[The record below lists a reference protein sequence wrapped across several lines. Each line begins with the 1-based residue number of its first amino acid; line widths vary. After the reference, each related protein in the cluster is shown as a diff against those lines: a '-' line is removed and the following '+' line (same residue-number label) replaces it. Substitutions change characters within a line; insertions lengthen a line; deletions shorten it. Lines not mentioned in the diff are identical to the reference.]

1 MTCCTLNTWIL
12 TYKLLTSLCPVALF
26 LSMVRSKQG
35 TQTPRFLKCYSAVLL
50 FPVKIVSQILQA
62 LQFTWHNED
71 KLLARNPEVLENWI
85 SGSSKKEKTT
95 PQNSKS
101 NNSIYWSYP
110 MRQLFGVSEPWQDPL
125 QLPGHSNRYQKYGR
139 TEAESFISPK
149 AHYQD
154 LLSSSNQES
163 RANRPGTGSPP
174 SRHSREHV
182 VG

>member
-50 FPVKIVSQILQA
+50 FPVKIGSQILQA

-71 KLLARNPEVLENWI
+71 KLLGRNPEVLENWI

-110 MRQLFGVSEPWQDPL
+110 MRVNGLTWL
-125 QLPGHSNRYQKYGR
+125 SNAAALWCVWTVTRSFAATRAQQPVPEIR
-139 TEAESFISPK
+139 T
-149 AHYQD
+149 D
-154 LLSSSNQES
+154 
-163 RANRPGTGSPP
+163 GSWIIYLA
-174 SRHSREHV
+174 
-182 VG
+182 

>member
-1 MTCCTLNTWIL
+1 MHNSEEHKCQSSQNICLKISRNGL
-12 TYKLLTSLCPVALF
+12 EHTSLCLVALF

-71 KLLARNPEVLENWI
+71 KLLGRNPEVLENWI

-101 NNSIYWSYP
+101 KNSIYWSYP
-110 MRQLFGVSEPWQDPL
+110 MHVNGLTWL
-125 QLPGHSNRYQKYGR
+125 SNAAALWCVWSVTR
-139 TEAESFISPK
+139 SFAATRAQQQWRS
-149 AHYQD
+149 HDFRVGY
-154 LLSSSNQES
+154 S
-163 RANRPGTGSPP
+163 RFPNKWIQR
-174 SRHSREHV
+174 
-182 VG
+182 

>member
-1 MTCCTLNTWIL
+1 
-12 TYKLLTSLCPVALF
+12 
-26 LSMVRSKQG
+26 MVRSKQG

-110 MRQLFGVSEPWQDPL
+110 MRVNGLTWLSNAAALWCESEPWQDPL
-125 QLPGHSNRYQKYGR
+125 QVPGHSNRYQKYGW
-139 TEAESFISPK
+139 TAAESLISAK

-154 LLSSSNQES
+154 PLSSSNQES